1 MNIFLWMDVEKF
13 LTISGMI
20 EFLPYIY
27 SGYFFPH
34 KTKGGKVNKWGGAG
48 AYFFLDLAA
57 FSVIIE
63 NDVF

>member
-1 MNIFLWMDVEKF
+1 MENF
-13 LTISGMI
+13 LTTSCVN

-34 KTKGGKVNKWGGAG
+34 SMTSGKVNKWKA
-48 AYFFLDLAA
+48 ASPYFLLDLVV
-57 FSVIIE
+57 FSDIIE